1 MADWNKNNRACKTTW
16 FTLYVLN
23 QLEEPFPAAGALTMK
38 QLTFFTQTGDDQMRK
53 VMARSLAIA
62 MDNNFRLIRGAKFEE
77 GVRPETALQDM
88 VDTFVDEAKAVADL
102 AAVNDKNYLFL
113 GETHDEI

>member
-1 MADWNKNNRACKTTW
+1 MS
-16 FTLYVLN
+16 
-23 QLEEPFPAAGALTMK
+23 
-38 QLTFFTQTGDDQMRK
+38 QLTFFTQTGDAQMRK

-77 GVRPETALQDM
+77 GVKPESALQDM
-88 VDTFVDEAKAVADL
+88 VDILVNEKKTVADL

-113 GETHDEI
+113 GETHENI

>member
-23 QLEEPFPAAGALTMK
+23 QLEEAFPAAGAIKMNE
-38 QLTFFTQTGDDQMRK
+38 LTFFTQTGDAQLRK

-77 GVRPETALQDM
+77 GVKPESALQDM
-88 VDTFVDEAKAVADL
+88 VDILVDEKKTVADL
-102 AAVNDKNYLFL
+102 AEVNDKNYLFL
-113 GETHDEI
+113 GETHDDI

>member
-16 FTLYVLN
+16 FTLFVLN
-23 QLEEPFPAAGALTMK
+23 QLEEAFPEAGALTMK
-38 QLTFFTQTGDDQMRK
+38 QLTFFTQTGDADMRK

-62 MDNNFRLIRGAKFEE
+62 MDNNFRLIRGAKFEKDIK
-77 GVRPETALQDM
+77 PEVALQDM
-88 VDTFVDEAKAVADL
+88 VDTFVDETKTVADL

-113 GETHDEI
+113 GETHDDI